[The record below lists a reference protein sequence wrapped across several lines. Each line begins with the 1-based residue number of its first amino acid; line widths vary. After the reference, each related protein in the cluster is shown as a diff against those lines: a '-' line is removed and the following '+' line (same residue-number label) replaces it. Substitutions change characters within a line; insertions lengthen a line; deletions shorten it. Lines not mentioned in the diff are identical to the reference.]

1 MSDSKPLSGKGAYNI
16 NWDEIDENTN
26 PFVSGSK
33 FGGGKPQPESL
44 GSLNAPSPVGKKPI
58 SPSPEEPHPTDQS
71 QNHVAKTPEPP
82 KKEAVSPKRLTEQ
95 PAAEVLK
102 APDNAAGDAVLS
114 DPLPEEPPPE
124 EEDGPTEIDGEVLPA
139 PKSHRRLS
147 NSSAATFV
155 LTPGTR
161 SPVPPEP
168 ESELTMEEELSNLR
182 AEKERLLSLVTD
194 MQRCIAE
201 YERSLQELAREKTR
215 AEEEAKESV
224 INIISERDQAIEEIS
239 TIEKA
244 FGDLHRRFEKSKQI
258 IEGFKKNEEVLKK
271 SAEDYQTQLRRQEQ
285 KYQALKA
292 HAEQKLMKVAEETE
306 QVKRNTEG
314 EVTLLRAAIKRSELQ
329 IKSLESQLEQKTREN
344 MELTKICDE
353 LISKYSDKA

>member
-1 MSDSKPLSGKGAYNI
+1 MSESKQLSGKGAYNI

-33 FGGGKPQPESL
+33 LGGGKLRPESPS
-44 GSLNAPSPVGKKPI
+44 SLNAPPVAKKPI
-58 SPSPEEPHPTDQS
+58 SPTPEAPHPSDDQS
-71 QNHVAKTPEPP
+71 QNRVEKTPESPA
-82 KKEAVSPKRLTEQ
+82 KKANSPKRLTEE
-95 PAAEVLK
+95 PAV
-102 APDNAAGDAVLS
+102 D
-114 DPLPEEPPPE
+114 
-124 EEDGPTEIDGEVLPA
+124 EDGPTEIDGEVLSA
-139 PKSHRRLS
+139 PKSQRRLS

-168 ESELTMEEELSNLR
+168 ETELSMEEELSSLR
-182 AEKERLLSLVTD
+182 AEKERLLSLVSD
-194 MQRCIAE
+194 MQRCISE
-201 YERSLQELAREKTR
+201 YERSLQELAKEKTR

-258 IEGFKKNEEVLKK
+258 IEGFKKNEEILKK
-271 SAEDYQTQLRRQEQ
+271 SAEDYQAQLRRQEQ

-292 HAEQKLMKVAEETE
+292 HAEQKLIKVAEETE

-329 IKSLESQLEQKTREN
+329 IKSLESQLEQKIREN
-344 MELTKICDE
+344 TELTKICDE

>member
-1 MSDSKPLSGKGAYNI
+1 MSESKQLSGKGAYNI

-33 FGGGKPQPESL
+33 LGGGKLRPESPS
-44 GSLNAPSPVGKKPI
+44 SLNAPPVAKKPI
-58 SPSPEEPHPTDQS
+58 SPTPEAPHPSDDQS
-71 QNHVAKTPEPP
+71 QNRVEKTPESPA
-82 KKEAVSPKRLTEQ
+82 KEANSPKRLTEE
-95 PAAEVLK
+95 PAVDVVK
-102 APDNAAGDAVLS
+102 PPDSAAGDAALP
-114 DPLPEEPPPE
+114 DPPPEEAPLE
-124 EEDGPTEIDGEVLPA
+124 EEDGPTEIDGEVLSA
-139 PKSHRRLS
+139 PKSQRRLS

-168 ESELTMEEELSNLR
+168 ETELSMEEELSSLR
-182 AEKERLLSLVTD
+182 AEKERLLSLVSD
-194 MQRCIAE
+194 MQRCISE
-201 YERSLQELAREKTR
+201 YERSLQELAKEKTR

-258 IEGFKKNEEVLKK
+258 IEGFKKNEEILKK
-271 SAEDYQTQLRRQEQ
+271 SAEDYQAQLRRQEQ

-292 HAEQKLMKVAEETE
+292 HAEQKLIKVAEETE

-329 IKSLESQLEQKTREN
+329 IKSLESQLEQKIREN
-344 MELTKICDE
+344 TELTKICDE

>member
-1 MSDSKPLSGKGAYNI
+1 M
-16 NWDEIDENTN
+16 
-26 PFVSGSK
+26 
-33 FGGGKPQPESL
+33 
-44 GSLNAPSPVGKKPI
+44 
-58 SPSPEEPHPTDQS
+58 
-71 QNHVAKTPEPP
+71 
-82 KKEAVSPKRLTEQ
+82 
-95 PAAEVLK
+95 
-102 APDNAAGDAVLS
+102 
-114 DPLPEEPPPE
+114 
-124 EEDGPTEIDGEVLPA
+124 EDGPTEIDGEVLPGA
-139 PKSHRRLS
+139 KSQRRLS
-147 NSSAATFV
+147 SSSAATFV

-168 ESELTMEEELSNLR
+168 EAELSMEEELSSLR
-182 AEKERLLSLVTD
+182 AEKERLLNLVSD
-194 MQRCIAE
+194 MQRCISE
-201 YERSLQELAREKTR
+201 YERSLQELAKEKTR

-224 INIISERDQAIEEIS
+224 INVISERDQAIEEIS

-271 SAEDYQTQLRRQEQ
+271 SAEDYQAQLRRQEQ

-329 IKSLESQLEQKTREN
+329 IKSLESALEQKTREN

-353 LISKYSDKA
+353 LISKYSDKS